1 MFLLQGVACLLLGLV
16 VRVAYIGVR
25 RGHVAALTD
34 CIVVT
39 VTGVLLLVVAV
50 LEVVRLLSWPL
61 RSLLGRL
68 MGLVVKKKKSPAPVP
83 RRVVIFD
90 GVCVLCNVFG
100 RFVVGRLPN
109 AGQINFVPF
118 QDPKSNPHVNLPRLI
133 EEFKFDTAQ
142 LQNRIAVV
150 SGTNL
155 LWGADAVLEI
165 FSWCVWP
172 YPLMQVGKVV
182 PAALRDTL
190 YLTVASNRYAY
201 FGTQALDKN
210 FAKKLCPYY
219 WFKGVPRGAKKAA
232 AGGAGGAKKAAD

>member
-61 RSLLGRL
+61 RSLLWRL

-219 WFKGVPRGAKKAA
+219 WFKGVPKKAA
-232 AGGAGGAKKAAD
+232 AGAGGAKKAAD

>member
-1 MFLLQGVACLLLGLV
+1 MFLLQVVACLLLGLV

-201 FGTQALDKN
+201 FGTS
-210 FAKKLCPYY
+210 
-219 WFKGVPRGAKKAA
+219 
-232 AGGAGGAKKAAD
+232 

>member
-1 MFLLQGVACLLLGLV
+1 MFLLQGIACLLLGLA
-16 VRVAYIGVR
+16 VRVTYIGVR

-39 VTGVLLLVVAV
+39 VTSVLLLVVAV

-68 MGLVVKKKKSPAPVP
+68 MGLIVKKKTSAPVA

-109 AGQINFVPF
+109 PGQINFVPF

-133 EEFKFDTAQ
+133 EEFQFDTAQ

-150 SGTNL
+150 SGTKL

-219 WFKGVPRGAKKAA
+219 WFKGVPKKAA
-232 AGGAGGAKKAAD
+232 AGAVGAKKAAD